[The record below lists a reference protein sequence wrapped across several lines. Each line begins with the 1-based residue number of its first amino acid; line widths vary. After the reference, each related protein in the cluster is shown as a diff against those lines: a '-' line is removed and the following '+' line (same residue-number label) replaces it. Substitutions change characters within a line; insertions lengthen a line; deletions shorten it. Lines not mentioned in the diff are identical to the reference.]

1 MSPIAL
7 ALLGALCWGIAPVF
21 GKLGLEKLNPV
32 DGLAA
37 RTLVTLLFVAVWLA
51 GSGRIS
57 RIISIS
63 GTEWAYLGAEAF
75 FAALAGDLAY
85 YAALKWGTAGVTA
98 VALSLSPLITLWLSS
113 VLLKESFTLIQVAGS
128 LLVMIGMALVMAGI

>member
-1 MSPIAL
+1 M
-7 ALLGALCWGIAPVF
+7 F

-37 RTLVTLLFVAVWLA
+37 RTLVTLGFVIAWLI
-51 GSGRIS
+51 GSGRLQ
-57 RIISIS
+57 RLFVIS

-98 VALSLSPLITLWLSS
+98 VALSLSPLLTLWLSS
-113 VLLKESFTLIQVAGS
+113 VVLKESFTLVQVAGS
-128 LLVMIGMALVMAGI
+128 LLVMVGMALVMSGI